1 MLEKQLNMNGELM
14 KKVISDLTLEQ
25 QLELEALAA
34 MSDDEINTDDIPE
47 VTDWSDAKHGMFY
60 RPDQQQITLCLD
72 VDLIDWFKQHPQSKS
87 YQTNINQ
94 ALREYMNQ
102 QKQLLS

>member
-1 MLEKQLNMNGELM
+1 
-14 KKVISDLTLEQ
+14 
-25 QLELEALAA
+25 
-34 MSDDEINTDDIPE
+34 
-47 VTDWSDAKHGMFY
+47 MFY
-60 RPDQQQITLCLD
+60 CPEQQQITLCLD

>member
-1 MLEKQLNMNGELM
+1 M

-25 QLELEALAA
+25 QAELEALAV
-34 MSDDEINTDDIPE
+34 MSENEINIEDIPE
-47 VTDWSDAKHGMFY
+47 VTDWSDAQRGMFY
-60 RPDQQQITLCLD
+60 CPEQQQITLCLD

-102 QKQLLS
+102 QKQLLG